1 MRDKNLA
8 HRKAHTE
15 KGAIAMAQTKSLGEL
30 IKEART
36 SAGLTQEQLAQ
47 SVGDMTASD
56 ISKAERGQKVPTQN
70 QLKQI
75 AKTTGV
81 TQKSLLDAAK
91 AQDAA
96 GSGNTSSGTTASGKT
111 TSGKTTSGKTTSGK
125 TATGKTASGKTT
137 SGKTAS
143 GTTSSGKT
151 TSGKTTSGKTT
162 SGNTVQVTA
171 TEKKLLELYRAADS
185 DKKKAVMSLLKG
197 ETQTASEMI
206 SSLLD
211 GSKKP
216 DEILTSLFSGSSS
229 GSNSNSK
236 KTDDIVSSLLGA
248 FMNSKK

>member
-1 MRDKNLA
+1 
-8 HRKAHTE
+8 
-15 KGAIAMAQTKSLGEL
+15 MAQTKSLGEL

-96 GSGNTSSGTTASGKT
+96 GSGNTASGKT
-111 TSGKTTSGKTTSGK
+111 SSGTVTSGKTTSGKTSSG
-125 TATGKTASGKTT
+125 TAASGKTASGKTSSGT
-137 SGKTAS
+137 TASGKTAS

-171 TEKKLLELYRAADS
+171 TAPS
-185 DKKKAVMSLLKG
+185 
-197 ETQTASEMI
+197 
-206 SSLLD
+206 
-211 GSKKP
+211 
-216 DEILTSLFSGSSS
+216 
-229 GSNSNSK
+229 
-236 KTDDIVSSLLGA
+236 
-248 FMNSKK
+248 

>member
-1 MRDKNLA
+1 
-8 HRKAHTE
+8 
-15 KGAIAMAQTKSLGEL
+15 MAQTKSLGEL

-96 GSGNTSSGTTASGKT
+96 GSGNTSSGTTASGT
-111 TSGKTTSGKTTSGK
+111 
-125 TATGKTASGKTT
+125 TASGKT
-137 SGKTAS
+137 A
-143 GTTSSGKT
+143 
-151 TSGKTTSGKTT
+151 SGKTTSGKTT

>member
-1 MRDKNLA
+1 
-8 HRKAHTE
+8 
-15 KGAIAMAQTKSLGEL
+15 MAQTKSLGEL

-96 GSGNTSSGTTASGKT
+96 GSGNTSSGTAASGNTASGT
-111 TSGKTTSGKTTSGK
+111 TSSGTT
-125 TATGKTASGKTT
+125 A

>member
-1 MRDKNLA
+1 MNSAIFFPRHHIARKSLRCYYDIV
-8 HRKAHTE
+8 HRETHIK

-96 GSGNTSSGTTASGKT
+96 GSGNTSSGTA
-111 TSGKTTSGKTTSGK
+111 
-125 TATGKTASGKTT
+125 A
-137 SGKTAS
+137 
-143 GTTSSGKT
+143 
-151 TSGKTTSGKTT
+151 SGKTTSGKTT

>member
-1 MRDKNLA
+1 
-8 HRKAHTE
+8 
-15 KGAIAMAQTKSLGEL
+15 MAQTKSLGEL

-96 GSGNTSSGTTASGKT
+96 GSGNTSSGKTASGT
-111 TSGKTTSGKTTSGK
+111 AAAGK
-125 TATGKTASGKTT
+125 TATGKTA
-137 SGKTAS
+137 
-143 GTTSSGKT
+143 
-151 TSGKTTSGKTT
+151 SGKTTSGKTT

>member
-1 MRDKNLA
+1 
-8 HRKAHTE
+8 
-15 KGAIAMAQTKSLGEL
+15 MAQTKSLGEL

-56 ISKAERGQKVPTQN
+56 VSKAERGQKVPTQN

-96 GSGNTSSGTTASGKT
+96 GSGNTSSGTAASGKTASGKT
-111 TSGKTTSGKTTSGK
+111 TSGTTTS
-125 TATGKTASGKTT
+125 GKTASGKTT

-197 ETQTASEMI
+197 ETQTASVMI

>member
-1 MRDKNLA
+1 
-8 HRKAHTE
+8 
-15 KGAIAMAQTKSLGEL
+15 MAQTKSLGEL

-56 ISKAERGQKVPTQN
+56 VSKAERGQKVPTQN

-96 GSGNTSSGTTASGKT
+96 GSGNTSSGAAASGKTASGKT
-111 TSGKTTSGKTTSGK
+111 TSGTTTS
-125 TATGKTASGKTT
+125 GKTASGKTT
-137 SGKTAS
+137 SGKTA
-143 GTTSSGKT
+143 
-151 TSGKTTSGKTT
+151 SGKTT

>member
-1 MRDKNLA
+1 
-8 HRKAHTE
+8 
-15 KGAIAMAQTKSLGEL
+15 MAQTKSLGEL

-47 SVGDMTASD
+47 SVGDMSASD
-56 ISKAERGQKVPTQN
+56 VSKAERGQKVPTQN

-91 AQDAA
+91 APDAA
-96 GSGNTSSGTTASGKT
+96 GSGNTVSGKTAAGTAASGKTASGTTASGKT
-111 TSGKTTSGKTTSGK
+111 TSGTTTS
-125 TATGKTASGKTT
+125 GKTASGKTT

-143 GTTSSGKT
+143 GTT
-151 TSGKTTSGKTT
+151 
-162 SGNTVQVTA
+162 A
-171 TEKKLLELYRAADS
+171 LLELYRAADS

>member
-1 MRDKNLA
+1 
-8 HRKAHTE
+8 
-15 KGAIAMAQTKSLGEL
+15 MAQTKSLGEL

-47 SVGDMTASD
+47 SVGDMSASD
-56 ISKAERGQKVPTQN
+56 VSKAERGQKVPTQN

-96 GSGNTSSGTTASGKT
+96 GSGNTSSGTAAS
-111 TSGKTTSGKTTSGK
+111 
-125 TATGKTASGKTT
+125 GKTASGKTT

-143 GTTSSGKT
+143 GTTSSGKTASGKTASGTTSSGKTASGKTASGTAASGKT

>member
-1 MRDKNLA
+1 
-8 HRKAHTE
+8 
-15 KGAIAMAQTKSLGEL
+15 MAQTKSLGEL

-47 SVGDMTASD
+47 SVGDMSASD
-56 ISKAERGQKVPTQN
+56 VSKAERGQKVPTQN

-96 GSGNTSSGTTASGKT
+96 GSGNTSSGKTSSGTAAS
-111 TSGKTTSGKTTSGK
+111 
-125 TATGKTASGKTT
+125 GKTASGTT
-137 SGKTAS
+137 ASGKTAS

-197 ETQTASEMI
+197 ETQTASEML

>member
-1 MRDKNLA
+1 
-8 HRKAHTE
+8 
-15 KGAIAMAQTKSLGEL
+15 MAQTKSLGEL

-91 AQDAA
+91 AQDAE
-96 GSGNTSSGTTASGKT
+96 GPGNTSSGKTASG
-111 TSGKTTSGKTTSGK
+111 
-125 TATGKTASGKTT
+125 TAASGKTT

-143 GTTSSGKT
+143 GKTATGKT
-151 TSGKTTSGKTT
+151 ASGKTTSGKTT

>member
-1 MRDKNLA
+1 
-8 HRKAHTE
+8 
-15 KGAIAMAQTKSLGEL
+15 MAQTKSLGEL

-111 TSGKTTSGKTTSGK
+111 TSGKT
-125 TATGKTASGKTT
+125 ASGTTT

-143 GTTSSGKT
+143 GKTASGKT

>member
-1 MRDKNLA
+1 
-8 HRKAHTE
+8 
-15 KGAIAMAQTKSLGEL
+15 MAQTKSLGEL

-96 GSGNTSSGTTASGKT
+96 GSGNTSSGKTASGT
-111 TSGKTTSGKTTSGK
+111 AAAGKTTSGK
-125 TATGKTASGKTT
+125 TAAGKTAA
-137 SGKTAS
+137 GKTA
-143 GTTSSGKT
+143 
-151 TSGKTTSGKTT
+151 SGKTTSGKTT

>member
-1 MRDKNLA
+1 
-8 HRKAHTE
+8 
-15 KGAIAMAQTKSLGEL
+15 MAQTKSLGEL

-96 GSGNTSSGTTASGKT
+96 GPGNTSSGKTASG
-111 TSGKTTSGKTTSGK
+111 
-125 TATGKTASGKTT
+125 TAASGKTT

-143 GTTSSGKT
+143 GKTATGKT
-151 TSGKTTSGKTT
+151 ASGKTTSGKTT

>member
-1 MRDKNLA
+1 
-8 HRKAHTE
+8 
-15 KGAIAMAQTKSLGEL
+15 MAQTKSLGEL

-96 GSGNTSSGTTASGKT
+96 GSGKTSSGTTASGNTASGTAASGKTASGKTSSGTTASGKT
-111 TSGKTTSGKTTSGK
+111 
-125 TATGKTASGKTT
+125 
-137 SGKTAS
+137 AS
-143 GTTSSGKT
+143 GTTSSGKTTSGKT

>member
-1 MRDKNLA
+1 
-8 HRKAHTE
+8 
-15 KGAIAMAQTKSLGEL
+15 MAQTKSLGEL

-96 GSGNTSSGTTASGKT
+96 GPGNTSSGKTASGTAASGKTASGTTASGKT
-111 TSGKTTSGKTTSGK
+111 TSGTTTSGK
-125 TATGKTASGKTT
+125 TA
-137 SGKTAS
+137 
-143 GTTSSGKT
+143 
-151 TSGKTTSGKTT
+151 SGKTTSGKTT

>member
-1 MRDKNLA
+1 
-8 HRKAHTE
+8 
-15 KGAIAMAQTKSLGEL
+15 MAQTKFLGEL

-111 TSGKTTSGKTTSGK
+111 
-125 TATGKTASGKTT
+125 A
-137 SGKTAS
+137 
-143 GTTSSGKT
+143 SGKT

>member
-1 MRDKNLA
+1 
-8 HRKAHTE
+8 
-15 KGAIAMAQTKSLGEL
+15 MAQTKSLGEL

-96 GSGNTSSGTTASGKT
+96 GSGNTSSGKTASGKT
-111 TSGKTTSGKTTSGK
+111 TSGTTTS
-125 TATGKTASGKTT
+125 GKTASGKTT

-143 GTTSSGKT
+143 GTTASGKT

>member
-1 MRDKNLA
+1 
-8 HRKAHTE
+8 
-15 KGAIAMAQTKSLGEL
+15 MAQTKSLGEL

-96 GSGNTSSGTTASGKT
+96 GSGNTSSGTAAS
-111 TSGKTTSGKTTSGK
+111 
-125 TATGKTASGKTT
+125 GKTASGKT
-137 SGKTAS
+137 SS
-143 GTTSSGKT
+143 GTTASGKT

>member
-1 MRDKNLA
+1 
-8 HRKAHTE
+8 
-15 KGAIAMAQTKSLGEL
+15 MAQTKSLGEL

-96 GSGNTSSGTTASGKT
+96 GSGNTSSGTTA
-111 TSGKTTSGKTTSGK
+111 
-125 TATGKTASGKTT
+125 

>member
-1 MRDKNLA
+1 
-8 HRKAHTE
+8 
-15 KGAIAMAQTKSLGEL
+15 MAQTKSLGEL

-47 SVGDMTASD
+47 SVNDMTAND

-96 GSGNTSSGTTASGKT
+96 GSGNTASGKT
-111 TSGKTTSGKTTSGK
+111 SSGK
-125 TATGKTASGKTT
+125 TA

-143 GTTSSGKT
+143 GTTS
-151 TSGKTTSGKTT
+151 SGKTTSGKTT

-185 DKKKAVMSLLKG
+185 NKKKAVMSLLKG

>member
-1 MRDKNLA
+1 
-8 HRKAHTE
+8 
-15 KGAIAMAQTKSLGEL
+15 MAQTKSLGEL

-96 GSGNTSSGTTASGKT
+96 GSGNTSSGTA
-111 TSGKTTSGKTTSGK
+111 
-125 TATGKTASGKTT
+125 A
-137 SGKTAS
+137 
-143 GTTSSGKT
+143 
-151 TSGKTTSGKTT
+151 SGKTTSGKTT

>member
-1 MRDKNLA
+1 
-8 HRKAHTE
+8 
-15 KGAIAMAQTKSLGEL
+15 MAQTKSLGEL

-91 AQDAA
+91 ALDAA
-96 GSGNTSSGTTASGKT
+96 VPGNTSSGKTASG
-111 TSGKTTSGKTTSGK
+111 
-125 TATGKTASGKTT
+125 TAASGKTT

-143 GTTSSGKT
+143 GKTATGKT
-151 TSGKTTSGKTT
+151 ASGKTT

-216 DEILTSLFSGSSS
+216 DELITSLFSGASS

>member
-1 MRDKNLA
+1 
-8 HRKAHTE
+8 
-15 KGAIAMAQTKSLGEL
+15 MAQTKSLGEL

-56 ISKAERGQKVPTQN
+56 VSKAERGQKVPSQN

-96 GSGNTSSGTTASGKT
+96 GSGNTSSGAAASGKTASGKT
-111 TSGKTTSGKTTSGK
+111 TSGTTTS
-125 TATGKTASGKTT
+125 GKTASGKTT

-143 GTTSSGKT
+143 GTTASGKT

>member
-1 MRDKNLA
+1 
-8 HRKAHTE
+8 
-15 KGAIAMAQTKSLGEL
+15 MAQTKSLGEL

-47 SVGDMTASD
+47 SVDDMTAND

-96 GSGNTSSGTTASGKT
+96 SSGNTSSGTTASGKT
-111 TSGKTTSGKTTSGK
+111 ASGKTSSGT
-125 TATGKTASGKTT
+125 TT

-143 GTTSSGKT
+143 GKTASGKT

>member
-1 MRDKNLA
+1 
-8 HRKAHTE
+8 
-15 KGAIAMAQTKSLGEL
+15 MAQTKSLGEL

-70 QLKQI
+70 QLKLI
-75 AKTTGV
+75 AKATGV

-91 AQDAA
+91 APDAA
-96 GSGNTSSGTTASGKT
+96 GSGNTVSGKTAAGTAASGKTASGTTASGKT
-111 TSGKTTSGKTTSGK
+111 TSGT
-125 TATGKTASGKTT
+125 TT

-143 GTTSSGKT
+143 GKT
-151 TSGKTTSGKTT
+151 PSGKTT

>member
-1 MRDKNLA
+1 
-8 HRKAHTE
+8 
-15 KGAIAMAQTKSLGEL
+15 MAQTKSLGEL

-56 ISKAERGQKVPTQN
+56 VSKAERGQKVPTQN
-70 QLKQI
+70 QLKLI
-75 AKTTGV
+75 AKATGV

-96 GSGNTSSGTTASGKT
+96 GSGNTSSGTAASGKT
-111 TSGKTTSGKTTSGK
+111 
-125 TATGKTASGKTT
+125 A
-137 SGKTAS
+137 
-143 GTTSSGKT
+143 SGKT

>member
-1 MRDKNLA
+1 
-8 HRKAHTE
+8 
-15 KGAIAMAQTKSLGEL
+15 MAQTKSLGEL

-111 TSGKTTSGKTTSGK
+111 
-125 TATGKTASGKTT
+125 A
-137 SGKTAS
+137 
-143 GTTSSGKT
+143 SGKT

>member
-1 MRDKNLA
+1 
-8 HRKAHTE
+8 
-15 KGAIAMAQTKSLGEL
+15 MAQTKSLGEL

-137 SGKTAS
+137 SGKT
-143 GTTSSGKT
+143 
-151 TSGKTTSGKTT
+151 T

-229 GSNSNSK
+229 GTNSNSK

>member
-1 MRDKNLA
+1 
-8 HRKAHTE
+8 
-15 KGAIAMAQTKSLGEL
+15 MAQTKSLGEL

-91 AQDAA
+91 APDAA
-96 GSGNTSSGTTASGKT
+96 GSGNTVSGKTAAGTAASGKTASGTTASGKT
-111 TSGKTTSGKTTSGK
+111 TSGTTTS
-125 TATGKTASGKTT
+125 GKTASGKTT
-137 SGKTAS
+137 
-143 GTTSSGKT
+143 SGKT

>member
-1 MRDKNLA
+1 
-8 HRKAHTE
+8 
-15 KGAIAMAQTKSLGEL
+15 MAQTKSLGEL

-91 AQDAA
+91 ALDAA
-96 GSGNTSSGTTASGKT
+96 GPGNTSS
-111 TSGKTTSGKTTSGK
+111 
-125 TATGKTASGKTT
+125 GKTASGKTT

-143 GTTSSGKT
+143 GTTASGKT

>member
-1 MRDKNLA
+1 
-8 HRKAHTE
+8 
-15 KGAIAMAQTKSLGEL
+15 MAQTKSLGEL

-96 GSGNTSSGTTASGKT
+96 SSGNTSSGTAASGKT
-111 TSGKTTSGKTTSGK
+111 
-125 TATGKTASGKTT
+125 A
-137 SGKTAS
+137 
-143 GTTSSGKT
+143 SGKT

>member
-1 MRDKNLA
+1 
-8 HRKAHTE
+8 
-15 KGAIAMAQTKSLGEL
+15 MAQTKSLGEL

-56 ISKAERGQKVPTQN
+56 VSKAERGQKVPTQN

-91 AQDAA
+91 APDAA
-96 GSGNTSSGTTASGKT
+96 GSGNTV
-111 TSGKTTSGKTTSGK
+111 SGK
-125 TATGKTASGKTT
+125 TAAGTAA

-143 GTTSSGKT
+143 GTTASGKT

>member
-1 MRDKNLA
+1 
-8 HRKAHTE
+8 
-15 KGAIAMAQTKSLGEL
+15 MAQTKSLGEL

-111 TSGKTTSGKTTSGK
+111 TSGKT
-125 TATGKTASGKTT
+125 ASGTTT

-143 GTTSSGKT
+143 GKTASGKT

-216 DEILTSLFSGSSS
+216 DEIFTSLFSGSSS

>member
-1 MRDKNLA
+1 
-8 HRKAHTE
+8 
-15 KGAIAMAQTKSLGEL
+15 MAQTKSLGEL

-111 TSGKTTSGKTTSGK
+111 IS
-125 TATGKTASGKTT
+125 GKTASGTTT

-143 GTTSSGKT
+143 GKTASGKT

>member
-1 MRDKNLA
+1 
-8 HRKAHTE
+8 
-15 KGAIAMAQTKSLGEL
+15 MAQTKSLGEL

-47 SVGDMTASD
+47 SVGDMSASD
-56 ISKAERGQKVPTQN
+56 VSKAERGQKVPTQN

-96 GSGNTSSGTTASGKT
+96 GSGNTSSGTAASGKTASGKTSSGTTASGKT
-111 TSGKTTSGKTTSGK
+111 TSGKTTSGKTTSG
-125 TATGKTASGKTT
+125 
-137 SGKTAS
+137 
-143 GTTSSGKT
+143 
-151 TSGKTTSGKTT
+151 
-162 SGNTVQVTA
+162 NTEQVTA